1 MEQGKIWSQRRQSRD
16 ERRKVRVEWVGE
28 LFFSFSKCWH
38 RLGHRFSQKGEWHK
52 KRKNT
57 EWERKSAETVMDRLM
72 FEEHDEI
79 LFALTPS
86 LSLCFYPP
94 SGLRRYP
101 SEKIFPLEF
110 KKINKK
116 KKYFHP
122 SPLIIKKSL
131 KSFVFLI
138 SILYD
143 PSYLQSKQV
152 RPLLFLLFPLMYAIA
167 FFIILKYLQKGF
179 CPPSKRRTYKTYVK
193 YNGIR

>member
-1 MEQGKIWSQRRQSRD
+1 
-16 ERRKVRVEWVGE
+16 
-28 LFFSFSKCWH
+28 
-38 RLGHRFSQKGEWHK
+38 
-52 KRKNT
+52 
-57 EWERKSAETVMDRLM
+57 MDRLM

-86 LSLCFYPP
+86 LSLCFSPP
-94 SGLRRYP
+94 SGLRRYL
-101 SEKIFPLEF
+101 SEKYFPLNL
-110 KKINKK
+110 KKLI

-122 SPLIIKKSL
+122 LPLIIKESL